1 MVRQLQFPKRQSLSV
16 RFIQDIEKDNLKGR
30 QKENGMKKAIV
41 VDAND
46 VRKILAEH
54 FGVKEENVIKSQYSY
69 TIITEKEENNNEVN

>member
-1 MVRQLQFPKRQSLSV
+1 
-16 RFIQDIEKDNLKGR
+16 
-30 QKENGMKKAIV
+30 MKKAIV

-46 VRKILAEH
+46 VRKILVEH

>member
-1 MVRQLQFPKRQSLSV
+1 
-16 RFIQDIEKDNLKGR
+16 
-30 QKENGMKKAIV
+30 MKKAIV

-69 TIITEKEENNNEVN
+69 TIITEKEKGENNNEVN